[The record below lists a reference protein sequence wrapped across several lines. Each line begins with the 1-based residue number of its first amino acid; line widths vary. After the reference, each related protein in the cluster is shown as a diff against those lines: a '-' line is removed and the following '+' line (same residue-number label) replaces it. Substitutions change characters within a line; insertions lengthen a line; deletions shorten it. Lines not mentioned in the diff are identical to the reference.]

1 MSPGPWWRVG
11 SRHGVD
17 RLASTDRC
25 EANIIRE
32 GPPGGAHDVERVA
45 ARARH
50 LLQQRQRRDLVRI
63 DDQEEIA
70 GSARWDLA
78 EHLPARGALV
88 RLVPLLPPARPR
100 MALAAIAGGQL
111 ARPAAGEVVQ
121 DTTSHPTAI
130 RVSGKEGVSRRA
142 RVVRHRGPRLHDQPT
157 AHSRC
162 RGLQVHREDRQLV
175 VTCDDALIHGSWRRG
190 GDAAEVSVLRSGLSR
205 CDVIGSDQAGRHPNS
220 TSALPV
226 PLWRG
231 CLKGT
236 TGLVPSETG

>member
-1 MSPGPWWRVG
+1 MVRV
-11 SRHGVD
+11 
-17 RLASTDRC
+17 
-25 EANIIRE
+25 
-32 GPPGGAHDVERVA
+32 RV
-45 ARARH
+45 RVRV
-50 LLQQRQRRDLVRI
+50 RLVRVRVRSPNPNPYPI
-63 DDQEEIA
+63 PNPN
-70 GSARWDLA
+70 LA

-111 ARPAAGEVVQ
+111 ARPAAGQVVQ
-121 DTTSHPTAI
+121 DTASNPTAV

-157 AHSRC
+157 AHNRC

-205 CDVIGSDQAGRHPNS
+205 CDVLGSDQAGRHPNS
-220 TSALPV
+220 TSALSV
-226 PLWRG
+226 PLCRG
-231 CLKGT
+231 CHLRRPRAARLDLKAPPQRGRVKT
-236 TGLVPSETG
+236 SKTQRKVCALPFLRGS